1 MDIADFLEKFAD
13 DFGCGRDEIS
23 AETRFRELPGWTS
36 LQALMTLSMIEEEFG
51 VLLKSDDFKKSETL
65 GDLFAIVAARK
76 K

>member
-36 LQALMTLSMIEEEFG
+36 LQALMTLSMIEEEFD

>member
-23 AETRFRELPGWTS
+23 AGTRFRELPGWTS

>member
-1 MDIADFLEKFAD
+1 
-13 DFGCGRDEIS
+13 
-23 AETRFRELPGWTS
+23 
-36 LQALMTLSMIEEEFG
+36 MTNHPNPNENPMTEQEFD

>member
-1 MDIADFLEKFAD
+1 MNIADFLEKFAD
-13 DFGCGRDEIS
+13 DLGCGRDEIS

-36 LQALMTLSMIEEEFG
+36 LQALMTLSMVEEEFD

-65 GDLFAIVAARK
+65 GDLFALVPPRK

>member
-13 DFGCGRDEIS
+13 DLDEIS

-51 VLLKSDDFKKSETL
+51 VLLKSEDFKNSSTL
-65 GDLFAIVAARK
+65 GELFQIICDRHS
-76 K
+76 

>member
-13 DFGCGRDEIS
+13 GFGCGRDEIS

-36 LQALMTLSMIEEEFG
+36 LQALMTLSMIEEEFD

>member
-13 DFGCGRDEIS
+13 DLGCGRDEIS
-23 AETRFRELPGWTS
+23 AETSFRELPGWTS
-36 LQALMTLSMIEEEFG
+36 LQALMTLSMIEEEFD

>member
-13 DFGCGRDEIS
+13 DLGCGRDEIS
-23 AETRFRELPGWTS
+23 AETRFRELSGWTS